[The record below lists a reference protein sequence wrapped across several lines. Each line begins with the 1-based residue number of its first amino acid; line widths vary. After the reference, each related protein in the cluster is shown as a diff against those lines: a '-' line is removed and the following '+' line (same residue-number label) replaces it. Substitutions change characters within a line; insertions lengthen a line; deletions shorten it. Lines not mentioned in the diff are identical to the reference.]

1 MNLEKHIIPA
11 NQINF
16 DKIESI
22 LSNAYIRIL
31 ETSSKDDTILIE
43 SDGIK
48 LYIHIN
54 DKTRTIKMYSNFLT
68 KVTYAD
74 KDKFLNIVSMLN
86 EKYVMLKFNLDGLGI
101 HDTNNKIGLTVDYEI
116 TFNTYFSIPDFLYLI
131 SRYGSIVNTLA
142 KTETQLFNS

>member
-1 MNLEKHIIPA
+1 MNLEQHILPA

-31 ETSSKDDTILIE
+31 ETSSKNNIILIE

-54 DKTRTIKMYSNFLT
+54 DKARTIKMYSNFLT

-74 KDKFLNIVSMLN
+74 KDKFLNIVSILN

-142 KTETQLFNS
+142 KTETQLFN

>member
-16 DKIESI
+16 EKIESI

-48 LYIHIN
+48 FYIHIN

-74 KDKFLNIVSMLN
+74 KDKFLNIVSILN
-86 EKYVMLKFNLDGLGI
+86 EKYVMLKFNLDELGI
-101 HDTNNKIGLTVDYEI
+101 YDTNNKIGLTVDYEI

-142 KTETQLFNS
+142 KTETQLFN

>member
-22 LSNAYIRIL
+22 LSSAYIRIL

-74 KDKFLNIVSMLN
+74 KDKFLNIVSILN

-142 KTETQLFNS
+142 KTETQLFN